1 MGSSIRVVI
10 AGGSGSLGLA
20 IAGDLTD
27 RGHDVVILTRQT
39 NPRIPHRQ
47 VEWDGKNQGLWA
59 AELAKDPQRT
69 AIVNLAGR
77 LVDVRPTKT
86 NIADLRNSR
95 VDATRALVKASETLP
110 TPLASWVQ
118 ASTTAIWSDAGEQLI
133 TENSP
138 IPTGPAALP
147 QMTGVAQAWEA
158 AVNGAR
164 TERLAVLRTSLVLQ
178 QNSPVMNRFTKATRL
193 GLGGRIGSGQQWISW
208 IHINDWLAIVRSALG
223 LEQTHLPNGV
233 IIASAPNPVRNSE
246 LMALLRKALRR
257 PAAPP
262 TPALAVRIGSV
273 FMCSDP
279 LLGLTGR
286 HCTSTVLDETGFTF
300 EFPTLEPALND
311 LIKAKT

>member
-1 MGSSIRVVI
+1 MGNSIRVVI

-20 IAGDLTD
+20 LAGDLTD

-47 VEWDGKNQGLWA
+47 VEWDGKNQGPWV
-59 AELAKDPQRT
+59 AELAEDPQRT

-77 LVDVRPTKT
+77 LVDVRPTEA
-86 NIADLRNSR
+86 NIAHLRNSR
-95 VDATRALVKASETLP
+95 VDSTQALVKASETLRA
-110 TPLASWVQ
+110 PLARWIQ
-118 ASTTAIWSDAGEQLI
+118 ASTTAIWSDAGEQRI

-138 IPTGPAALP
+138 IPTGAAALP
-147 QMTGVAQAWEA
+147 QMTGVAQPWEA
-158 AVNGAR
+158 AVDGAH
-164 TERLAVLRTSLVLQ
+164 TGHLVVLRTSLVLQ
-178 QNSPVMNRFTKATRL
+178 QDSPVMNRLTKVTRF

-208 IHINDWLAIVRSALG
+208 IHVNDWLAIVRSALG

-246 LMALLRKALRR
+246 LMAILRKTLRR

-262 TPALAVRIGSV
+262 TPALAVRVGSV
-273 FMCSDP
+273 FMRSDP

-286 HCTSTVLDETGFTF
+286 HCTSTVLDKSGFTF

-311 LIKAKT
+311 LIKAKA